1 MREIYYNGVIYTGT
15 GRDAEAMAVEDGR
28 IAGVG
33 NLNDLETCSD
43 AVYHNLDGHFVVPGF
58 NDSHMHLV
66 NFGYSLQAA
75 DLGRHTSSLAEVQE
89 ELRRFHRA
97 NPDPVSYTH
106 LIAAQDAQ
114 HVGDV
119 VAVHADQVVVFA
131 IVLLFQAHG
140 TFPGGGDTQRM

>member
-58 NDSHMHLV
+58 NDSHMHLLNYGHTLKLV
-66 NFGYSLQAA
+66 LRPFPFYFKGKACTGYMGS
-75 DLGRHTSSLAEVQE
+75 
-89 ELRRFHRA
+89 RA
-97 NPDPVSYTH
+97 GLESR
-106 LIAAQDAQ
+106 
-114 HVGDV
+114 
-119 VAVHADQVVVFA
+119 
-131 IVLLFQAHG
+131 LLSG
-140 TFPGGGDTQRM
+140 